1 MADFDCA
8 IVGAGIH
15 GLCTAFA
22 LRQRGGLRLI
32 VLEQHEPGHERGSS
46 HGSTRITRSSYDDP
60 AFVAM
65 AQRANTVGWP
75 QLERAL
81 GSTLRVPTPGVFFGP
96 ADGPIAAYRAA
107 TAAAGAPVETLG
119 LAAARA
125 RFPLLRF
132 HDDDAVLLDHS
143 AAMVLAAD
151 TMQALRRWLAA
162 NDVVFSWRCAVRA
175 LQEMPGAVQL
185 TTDEGPI
192 AARHVVLACGPWS
205 RRLHHADVPTPT
217 VLRQEVGF
225 ADLDA
230 PLELQEA
237 GTFPVWARI
246 GHGADDFSYG
256 LPSWRKSGLK
266 FAWHRTTGTGID
278 PDAAPPAI
286 DEAPLLALAR
296 ARFARTVHGLARTER
311 CLYTMAAGHGLHVI
325 HRTGTP
331 VTTIAACSGHAF
343 KFAPLLGER
352 AATTVTIDR

>member
-8 IVGAGIH
+8 IVGAGIL

-22 LRQRGGLRLI
+22 LRQRGDQRLLL
-32 VLEQHEPGHERGSS
+32 LEQHDPGHERGSS
-46 HGSTRITRSSYDDP
+46 HGQTRITRSSYDDP
-60 AFVAM
+60 ALVAL
-65 AQRANTVGWP
+65 AQQANTVAWP

-81 GSTLRVPTPGVFFGP
+81 GSTLLVPTPGVFFGP

-132 HDDDAVLLDHS
+132 HDDEAVLLDHS
-143 AAMVLAAD
+143 AAMVLAEG

-162 NDVVFSWRCAVRA
+162 NDVGFRWRCAVRS
-175 LQEMPGAVQL
+175 LQLTKHGVQL
-185 TTDEGPI
+185 STDEGTV

-205 RRLHHADVPTPT
+205 RRLHHAGVPTPT
-217 VLRQEVGF
+217 VVRQEVGY

-230 PLELQEA
+230 PHELQEA

-256 LPSWRKSGLK
+256 LPSWRRSGLK

-286 DEAPLLALAR
+286 AEAPLLALAR
-296 ARFARTVHGLARTER
+296 ARFARTVRGLARTER
-311 CLYTMAAGHGLHVI
+311 CLYTMADGHALHVI
-325 HRTGTP
+325 HRPGTP

-343 KFAPLLGER
+343 KFGPVLGER